1 MNLERF
7 QTLAE
12 AFGGSIARW
21 PLAEQDAAFALL
33 AMDPGAGAAAL
44 AAARDLDEDLD
55 AAERLSP
62 SHGLR
67 QSILEAAPRPRAART
82 AFRRWLAG
90 AGVGVGLAAATA
102 AGLVIGIHVSMASAG
117 EDALLLA
124 AAYSSG
130 LVGDGGDVS

>member
-12 AFGGSIARW
+12 AYGGSIARW
-21 PLAEQDAAFALL
+21 PLAEQDAAYRLL
-33 AMDPGAGAAAL
+33 AMVPDVAGELL

-55 AAERLSP
+55 AAGRPSP
-62 SHGLR
+62 SRALR
-67 QSILEAAPRPRAART
+67 QRILEAAPRARAVRT
-82 AFRRWLAG
+82 SFQRWVTG
-90 AGVGVGLAAATA
+90 AGVGIGLAAATA
-102 AGLVIGIHVSMASAG
+102 AGLVIGVNVSMASAG
-117 EDALLLA
+117 EDAMLLA